1 MEKDIELEETNF
13 PGCLEDNRTE
23 EAKSKDYIKD
33 LALFGPVVW
42 QPKNFRD
49 LKVFPVRNQGG
60 SGTCV
65 MQTGALMCGIENF
78 LEEEKFIEFSIDLYN
93 FRENK
98 DSAGMIGVNALQLLK
113 DIGLTL
119 EVLIPSMNMTE
130 SQVAQ
135 LKRKVSDNQIAK
147 IFRIKDYWQLPFS
160 VDAIATI
167 MENGRK
173 NGVAKP
179 VMVWFQFPRIEW
191 DAKPQLST
199 NRNDIVRHSV
209 TAIDYGMVD
218 GKKGIFIQD
227 SWGLHSSTEN
237 GLRFISEDYLNNRM
251 IFCAYVNDKLNNW
264 QELPNSIIK
273 RTLRIG
279 MRGDD
284 VKELQGLLKINVD
297 GIFGKNTKTAV
308 INFQTDK
315 GLLADGIVGPITLAK
330 LLS

>member
-1 MEKDIELEETNF
+1 METF
-13 PGCLEDNRTE
+13 TGCLPDTRSE

-33 LALFGPVVW
+33 VAMFGPVVW

-49 LKVFPVRNQGG
+49 LKVFPVRNQDG

-65 MQTGALMCGIENF
+65 MQTCDLMCGIENF
-78 LEEEKFIEFSIDLYN
+78 LEEGKFIEFSADLYN
-93 FRENK
+93 FRDNK

-113 DIGLTL
+113 DVGLTL
-119 EVLIPSMNMTE
+119 EVLIPSMNMGE
-130 SQVAQ
+130 SQIAT
-135 LKRKVSDNQIAK
+135 LKRKVSDNEIAK

-173 NGVAKP
+173 DGVAKP

-191 DAKPQLST
+191 DAKPQLSPNT
-199 NRNDIVRHSV
+199 NDVVRHSV

-251 IFCAYVNDKLNNW
+251 IFCAYINDKINNW
-264 QELPNSIIK
+264 QELPDTIIR

-279 MRGDD
+279 MKGDD
-284 VKELQGLLKINVD
+284 VKELQGLLKVNID
-297 GIFGKNTKTAV
+297 GIFGRKTQLAV
-308 INFQTDK
+308 LAFQTGH
-315 GLLADGIVGPITLAK
+315 GLVADGVVGPQTLIE
-330 LLS
+330 LLK